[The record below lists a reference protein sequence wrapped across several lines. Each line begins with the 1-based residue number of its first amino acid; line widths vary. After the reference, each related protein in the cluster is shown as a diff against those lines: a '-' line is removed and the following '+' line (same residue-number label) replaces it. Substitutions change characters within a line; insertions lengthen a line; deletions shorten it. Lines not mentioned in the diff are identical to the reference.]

1 VRGATGQLAAPEQPT
16 PPGAPSDLAGG
27 DEPRPGR
34 RLIFFI
40 VSISL
45 IMTSVDATI
54 VATAL
59 PSIQHE
65 LHTQLNWSSWTIT
78 VYALGQIIAMPV
90 IGVISQQLGR
100 KQVFLVCLTV
110 FTVTSLLCG
119 LSTNIYELIALRA
132 VQALGGGGL
141 MPTASGIVADQYG
154 RSRDR
159 ALGLFSSIFPIG
171 SAVGPILGGIFV
183 TYWSWRGIFLVNVP
197 IGLIVVLLTIK
208 FVPSNA
214 TTERRSLDARGI
226 AMFGGLILSAMFGVT
241 SLGSGQTSV
250 LDPEFIGFEG
260 FAVILGVAFL
270 RHIGRADHPFVR
282 PRLLYGK
289 GFAVINS
296 INFLYGA
303 GALGFGALVPVYAE
317 DRYGI
322 KSLSAG
328 TLLTARAVAM
338 MVFAAL
344 AVLMLRRIGYRL
356 PMIAGFAIMAVGLVL
371 IALHPAGLSP
381 YGWLA
386 LGAGITG
393 AGMGVAQPAANN
405 AMMQLEPTEVA
416 AVAGLRGMIR
426 QSGSISAVAVTSA
439 IATRSANPGM
449 AMSHAFLVF
458 AVLVAITIPMIWY
471 VPEHRGNW

>member
-1 VRGATGQLAAPEQPT
+1 VGSATGQLGAPEQPLS
-16 PPGAPSDLAGG
+16 PGIDRSTS

-34 RLIFFI
+34 RVVFFI
-40 VSISL
+40 VSIAL

-65 LHTQLNWSSWTIT
+65 LHTRLNWSSWTIT

-100 KQVFLVCLTV
+100 KHVFLVCLTV
-110 FTVTSLLCG
+110 FTATSLLCG

-132 VQALGGGGL
+132 IQALGGGGL

-154 RSRDR
+154 HSRDR

-197 IGLIVVLLTIK
+197 IGLAVVLLTIK

-214 TTERRSLDARGI
+214 STEHRRLDVRGI
-226 AMFGGLILSAMFGVT
+226 ALFGGLILSAMFGVT
-241 SLGSGQTSV
+241 SLGSGSTSV
-250 LDPEFIGFEG
+250 LDPEFLGFELL
-260 FAVILGVAFL
+260 AVVLGVAFL
-270 RHIGRADHPFVR
+270 RHIGRSDHPFVR

-303 GALGFGALVPVYAE
+303 GALGFAALVPVYAE

-328 TLLTARAVAM
+328 TLLTARAIAM
-338 MVFAAL
+338 MLFAAL
-344 AVLMLRRIGYRL
+344 AVLLLRRLGYRL
-356 PMIAGFAIMAVGLVL
+356 PMIAGFAIMAIGLLL
-371 IALHPAGLSP
+371 IALHPEGLST

-426 QSGSISAVAVTSA
+426 QSGSISAVSITSA
-439 IATRSANPGM
+439 IAARSADPGM
-449 AMSHAFLVF
+449 AMSHAFIVF
-458 AVLVAITIPMIWY
+458 AILTALTIPLIRF
-471 VPEHRGNW
+471 VPEHRGSW

>member
-1 VRGATGQLAAPEQPT
+1 MVGKATGRVGTVEQPPT
-16 PPGAPSDLAGG
+16 GADPG
-27 DEPRPGR
+27 DEPCPGR

-45 IMTSVDATI
+45 VMTSVDATI

-65 LHTQLNWSSWTIT
+65 LHTRLNWSSWTIT

-90 IGVISQQLGR
+90 IGVISQQIGR
-100 KQVFLVCLTV
+100 KQVFLACLGV

-119 LSTNIYELIALRA
+119 LSTNIYELVALRA
-132 VQALGGGGL
+132 LQALGGGGL

-171 SAVGPILGGIFV
+171 SAIGPILGGIFV

-197 IGLIVVLLTIK
+197 IGLAVVLLTIK

-214 TTERRSLDARGI
+214 TSEHRSLDARGI
-226 AMFGGLILSAMFGVT
+226 ALFGGLILSAMFGVT
-241 SLGSGQTSV
+241 SLGSGNTSV
-250 LDPEFIGFEG
+250 LDPEFLGFELL
-260 FAVILGVAFL
+260 AVVLAIAFL
-270 RHIGRADHPFVR
+270 RHIARAARPFVR

-303 GALGFGALVPVYAE
+303 GALGFGALVPIYAE
-317 DRYGI
+317 DRFGI

-328 TLLTARAVAM
+328 TLLTARAIAM
-338 MVFAAL
+338 MVLASV
-344 AVLMLRRIGYRL
+344 AVLLLRRLGYRP
-356 PMIAGFAIMAVGLVL
+356 PMIAGFAVMAIGLLL
-371 IALHPAGLSP
+371 IALRPEGLSA

-386 LGAGITG
+386 LGAGVTG

-426 QSGSISAVAVTSA
+426 QSGSITAVAITSA
-439 IATRSANPGM
+439 IAARSAHPGL

-458 AVLVAITIPMIWY
+458 AILVALTIPLIWF

>member
-1 VRGATGQLAAPEQPT
+1 VGSTTGQLGATEQPR
-16 PPGAPSDLAGG
+16 PPSVDLATG

-40 VSISL
+40 VSIAL
-45 IMTSVDATI
+45 IMTSVDQTI
-54 VATAL
+54 VSTAL
-59 PSIQHE
+59 PSIQDE

-90 IGVISQQLGR
+90 VGVISQQFGR
-100 KQVFLVCLTV
+100 KRVFLVCLSV
-110 FTVTSLLCG
+110 FTMTSLLCG
-119 LSTNIYELIALRA
+119 LSTNIYELIALRG

-183 TYWSWRGIFLVNVP
+183 TYWSWRAIFLVNVP
-197 IGLIVVLLTIK
+197 IGLIVALLTMR

-214 TTERRSLDARGI
+214 PTGQRSLDVRGI
-226 AMFGGLILSAMFGVT
+226 ALFGGLILSAMFGVT
-241 SLGSGQTSV
+241 SLGSGHTSV
-250 LDPEFIGFEG
+250 LDPEFIGFELL
-260 FAVILGVAFL
+260 AVVLGVAFL
-270 RHIGRADHPFVR
+270 RHIGRAEHPFVR
-282 PRLLYGK
+282 PRLLYGQ

-322 KSLSAG
+322 RSLSAG
-328 TLLTARAVAM
+328 TLLTARAIAM
-338 MVFAAL
+338 MVFAGL
-344 AVLMLRRIGYRL
+344 AVLMLRRLGYRL
-356 PMIAGFAIMAVGLVL
+356 PMIAGFVIMAAGLL
-371 IALHPAGLSP
+371 IIALDPVGLSP

-393 AGMGVAQPAANN
+393 AGMGIAQPAANN
-405 AMMQLEPTEVA
+405 AMMQMEPTEVA

-439 IATRSANPGM
+439 IAARSANPGL
-449 AMSHAFLVF
+449 AISHAFFVF
-458 AVLVAITIPMIWY
+458 AVLVALTIPLIRY
-471 VPEHRGNW
+471 VPEHRGRW